1 MKPINKY
8 IAVTQVREELKTD
21 SGLLLTGDDTKDL
34 RYRKA
39 TVNKV
44 GTDVSVVND
53 GDSVYYDGAAGH
65 TMVIDGSHYTIIQER
80 DVVVVL

>member
-8 IAVTQVREELKTD
+8 IAVAQVKEEIKTD
-21 SGLLLTGDDTKDL
+21 SGLLLTGDDTKDI

-39 TVNKV
+39 IVEKV
-44 GTDVSVVND
+44 GTDVFVVND
-53 GDSVYYDGAAGH
+53 GDCIYYDGASGH
-65 TMVIDGSHYTIIQER
+65 TMVIDGKHFTIIQER